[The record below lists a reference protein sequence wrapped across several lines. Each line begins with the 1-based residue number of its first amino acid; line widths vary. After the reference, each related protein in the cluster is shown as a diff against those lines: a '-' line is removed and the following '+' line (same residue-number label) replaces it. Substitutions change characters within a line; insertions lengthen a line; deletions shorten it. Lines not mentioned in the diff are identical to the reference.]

1 MSAPKPQP
9 SIMGIDPY
17 VGGEAEIPGSDRV
30 IKLASN
36 EGAFGP
42 SPKAIE
48 AFKELAGT
56 LHRYP
61 DGSCGELRRAIG
73 ERHGLDPEHI
83 VCGAGSDELI
93 GLLSQ
98 SYAGSGDEVLHSHHG
113 FLMYPISAMAT
124 GATPVAAPETNLTA
138 DVDALLDHVTQRTRI
153 LFVANPN
160 NPTGTYLS
168 DAEMRRLRAGL
179 RDDILLVVDAAYA
192 DYVERDDYQAGDELV
207 HSGDNVVMTQTFSKI
222 HGMGGLRLG
231 WAYCPAAVA
240 NVLNRVRGPFNVNA
254 AAAAAG
260 IVAIGD
266 TEFTERVRLHN
277 KEWRA
282 WTCDELV
289 KLGLSVTD
297 SVGNFLLVCF
307 GDVPGRNAEA
317 ADTFLKERGIIVRR
331 MTAYHLS
338 QCLRI
343 TIGLEDEMRAVIGAL
358 AAFLGRN
365 K

>member
-17 VGGEAEIPGSDRV
+17 VGGEADIPGWDRV

-168 DAEMRRLRAGL
+168 DAEMRRLRAGDFFL
-179 RDDILLVVDAAYA
+179 SACQSISGTVKASI
-192 DYVERDDYQAGDELV
+192 YQKAPSFSPRAGRP
-207 HSGDNVVMTQTFSKI
+207 STT
-222 HGMGGLRLG
+222 RLF
-231 WAYCPAAVA
+231 ATAKTPMA
-240 NVLNRVRGPFNVNA
+240 FN
-254 AAAAAG
+254 
-260 IVAIGD
+260 
-266 TEFTERVRLHN
+266 FTR
-277 KEWRA
+277 K
-282 WTCDELV
+282 
-289 KLGLSVTD
+289 
-297 SVGNFLLVCF
+297 
-307 GDVPGRNAEA
+307 
-317 ADTFLKERGIIVRR
+317 
-331 MTAYHLS
+331 
-338 QCLRI
+338 
-343 TIGLEDEMRAVIGAL
+343 
-358 AAFLGRN
+358 
-365 K
+365 